1 MLTDHIFHCIFSLQG
16 SWIFRRERD
25 RHRAR
30 EAERERDRQT
40 EREEIHVPTKECAL

>member
-30 EAERERDRQT
+30 ERQRERERDREMLPRIT
-40 EREEIHVPTKECAL
+40 NIYSY